1 MKAKAKEL
9 EERKN
14 TICSPLGIQKS
25 PSSVICVSESLIM
38 PTVLAKFV
46 SSFVK
51 RENARLSNNIFY
63 NSSSELIFKKI
74 YSLGNP
80 VKRDFEMSQVARD
93 YFCANI
99 FSSTARIFMSPTIF
113 FVANGENILVSDGK
127 HSLLFS
133 ETHRE
138 FLFFRFLSLDICNSD
153 KSIAHRGFCI
163 ESPRVLSCTWK

>member
-127 HSLLFS
+127 HSLLFFGDTWRIS
-133 ETHRE
+133 
-138 FLFFRFLSLDICNSD
+138 FLSVFIVGYMHYRQEYRAPWIL
-153 KSIAHRGFCI
+153 H
-163 ESPRVLSCTWK
+163 